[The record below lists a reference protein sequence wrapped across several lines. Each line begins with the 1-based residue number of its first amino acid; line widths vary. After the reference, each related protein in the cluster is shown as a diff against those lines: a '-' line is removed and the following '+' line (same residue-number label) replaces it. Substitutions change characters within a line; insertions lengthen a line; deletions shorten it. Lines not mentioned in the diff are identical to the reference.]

1 MISQKRHILIPFHI
15 ALIGIRKWVTNFR
28 MYVVFVMLAVFEWT
42 LIMDIR
48 AYASGIGMSISCWYF
63 PFLFVANINCMF
75 YYFAL
80 ILMYCNAPYVDEHQ
94 MSLMLRSGR
103 KKWFLGQIIYTV
115 MASVLF
121 FIWMAILSVIEYI
134 PYVGFSTEW
143 ESVLAKISQNPRVY
157 GHGLYLNV
165 PYAILQNYTPI
176 QAFLICF
183 CINVGVGTLLGLLIF
198 YVNLWKSRG
207 YGAAVALAWVAL
219 SDIVANEI
227 VQHMWMIIL
236 APTAWTNLTLYC
248 EENARIAF
256 GTVAALLILGI
267 LLLSILIMVRANK
280 YSVEALEEI

>member
-1 MISQKRHILIPFHI
+1 M
-15 ALIGIRKWVTNFR
+15 
-28 MYVVFVMLAVFEWT
+28 
-42 LIMDIR
+42 
-48 AYASGIGMSISCWYF
+48 
-63 PFLFVANINCMF
+63 
-75 YYFAL
+75 
-80 ILMYCNAPYVDEHQ
+80 
-94 MSLMLRSGR
+94 
-103 KKWFLGQIIYTV
+103 
-115 MASVLF
+115 
-121 FIWMAILSVIEYI
+121 
-134 PYVGFSTEW
+134 
-143 ESVLAKISQNPRVY
+143 
-157 GHGLYLNV
+157 